1 MMPGSE
7 IVALDSAMSNKK
19 KKLGPA
25 RLDSHGGTLTEERW
39 AEGLPGAFDICC
51 YFGMQS
57 EFVRN
62 RECIEIGHEGT
73 D

>member
-25 RLDSHGGTLTEERW
+25 RLDSLGGTLTEERW
-39 AEGLPGAFDICC
+39 AEGISDAFDICC
-51 YFGMQS
+51 YFGMES
-57 EFVRN
+57 EVVRI